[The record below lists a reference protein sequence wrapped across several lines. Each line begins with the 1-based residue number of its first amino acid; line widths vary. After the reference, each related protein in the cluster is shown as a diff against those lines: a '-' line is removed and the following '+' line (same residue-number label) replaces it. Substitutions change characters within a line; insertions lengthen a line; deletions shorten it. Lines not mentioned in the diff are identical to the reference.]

1 MKLRRE
7 SIASASRYL
16 IFFEKRFMKNKL
28 IAQLTK
34 KHPTLKSY
42 QVNDCVNR
50 YVDCVMREIA
60 FRFASITSE
69 DIDAAEFSF
78 AVDKVNKEI
87 GQSSKDGKRLRVW
100 TLMQLHTET
109 SLVIVTYEGNS
120 LTNRVSKVTLNPRY
134 KKDILNE
141 LITNN
146 FTLTSANKEI
156 ANEAPNFSI
165 PIDMDAL
172 DSYIKNTEN
181 ILSTAKTGNYKE
193 KLIRNLLAARRIKL
207 KAELQ
212 NDCAYLVHEYWTQ
225 IDSGRMHG
233 HGFSLQ
239 LAPKEVRHAALGRCS
254 KIDFKAS
261 SYAIL
266 TSIALEINPKLK
278 VEALKSYIKYRA
290 PIRTRI
296 AKKVGISEDWI
307 KTVFT
312 SLGFGAEVKDNP
324 FNTIRNKLGKEKFNI
339 LVANQE
345 FASIKNE
352 LDLVRSTILKSDQFS
367 GDEFQ
372 IGDYTY
378 KHIDSKTGLKRNKN
392 QKLAWI
398 FQAVERM
405 ALEIVINKMPENFT
419 MLLPVHDCLY
429 IKQRLPADVV
439 LDLKDEMRQL
449 VPLLDFEQELII
461 PIHAAEDHN
470 KFNLAIE
477 AEESAHK
484 QRIAAAEREAR
495 GYKSETIDLVN
506 QKVPDYTNETDAE
519 YEHRRKQQ
527 FLRDIQRYE
536 ESKNEEDE

>member
-1 MKLRRE
+1 MR
-7 SIASASRYL
+7 
-16 IFFEKRFMKNKL
+16 NKL
-28 IAQLTK
+28 LALLASK
-34 KHPTLKSY
+34 YPTLKGY
-42 QVNDCVNR
+42 QVQDCVNR

-60 FRFASITSE
+60 FRFATITSE

-78 AVDKVNKEI
+78 AVDKVNREI
-87 GQSSKDGKRLRVW
+87 GQSTLDGKRLRVW

-109 SLVIVTYEGNS
+109 SLVLVTYEGNS
-120 LTNRVSKVTLNPRY
+120 ITNRVSKVTLNPRY

-146 FTLTSANKEI
+146 FTLASAYVETTK
-156 ANEAPNFSI
+156 EAPNFSI
-165 PIDMDAL
+165 QIDMDAL

-181 ILSTAKTGNYKE
+181 ILSRAKTGNYKE
-193 KLIRNLLAARRIKL
+193 KLIRNLLAARRIKV
-207 KAELQ
+207 KAEIQ
-212 NDCAYLVHEYWTQ
+212 DDGTYLVREFWTL
-225 IDSGRMHG
+225 IDSGRIHG

-266 TSIALEINPKLK
+266 TSIALEINPQLK

-296 AKKVGISEDWI
+296 AKKVGVSEDWI
-307 KTVFT
+307 KTIFT

-324 FNTIRNKLGKEKFNI
+324 YNTIRSKLGKEKFNI

-345 FASIKNE
+345 FAYIKHE

-367 GDEFQ
+367 GDEFTL
-372 IGDYTY
+372 GDYTY

-392 QKLAWI
+392 QKMAWI
-398 FQAVERM
+398 FQAIERM
-405 ALEIVINKMPENFT
+405 ALEIVINKMPKNFT
-419 MLLPVHDCLY
+419 ILLPVHDCLY
-429 IKQRLPADVV
+429 VKQRLPAHVV
-439 LDLKDEMRQL
+439 LDLKDEIRQL

-461 PIHAAEDHN
+461 PIHAAEDHD
-470 KFNLAIE
+470 KFNLEIE

-495 GYKSETIDLVN
+495 GYKSETIDLVH
-506 QKVPDYTNETDAE
+506 QKVSDYTNETDAE

-527 FLRDIQRYE
+527 FLRDIQRHE
-536 ESKNEEDE
+536 ETKDDEDE

>member
-1 MKLRRE
+1 LIEKKE
-7 SIASASRYL
+7 SEASCFPL
-16 IFFEKRFMKNKL
+16 FDFLEKRFMRNKL
-28 IAQLTK
+28 IALLASK
-34 KHPTLKSY
+34 YPTLKGY
-42 QVNDCVNR
+42 QVQDCVNR

-60 FRFASITSE
+60 FRFATITSE

-78 AVDKVNKEI
+78 AADKVNREI
-87 GQSSKDGKRLRVW
+87 GQSTLDGKRLRVW
-100 TLMQLHTET
+100 TLMNLHTET
-109 SLVIVTYEGNS
+109 SLVLVTYEGNS

-134 KKDILNE
+134 KKEILTE
-141 LITNN
+141 LVTNN
-146 FTLTSANKEI
+146 FTLTNAHVETTK
-156 ANEAPNFSI
+156 EAPNFSI

-172 DSYIKNTEN
+172 DSYIKNTEH

-193 KLIRNLLAARRIKL
+193 KLIRNLLAASRIKV
-207 KAELQ
+207 KAEIQ
-212 NDCAYLVHEYWTQ
+212 DDGTYHVKEYWTP
-225 IDSGRMHG
+225 IDSGRIHG

-266 TSIALEINPKLK
+266 TSIALVINPQLK

-296 AKKVGISEDWI
+296 AKKVGVSEDWI

-345 FASIKNE
+345 FASIKYE
-352 LDLVRSTILKSDQFS
+352 LDVVRSTILKSDQFS
-367 GDEFQ
+367 GDEFL

-392 QKLAWI
+392 QKMAWI
-398 FQAVERM
+398 FQAIERM

-429 IKQRLPADVV
+429 VKQRLPAHVL
-439 LDLKDEMRQL
+439 LDLKDEIRQL

-461 PIHAAEDHN
+461 PIHAAEDHD
-470 KFNLAIE
+470 KFNLEIE
-477 AEESAHK
+477 ADESAHK

-495 GYKSETIDLVN
+495 GYKSETIDSVH
-506 QKVPDYTNETDAE
+506 QKVSDYTNETDAE
-519 YEHRRKQQ
+519 YEHRRNQQ
-527 FLRDIQRYE
+527 FLRDIRRHE
-536 ESKNEEDE
+536 EAKDDEDE